1 MLTPCKTVFT
11 LAALAWTSLAG
22 AQITF
27 YEREDFEGR
36 SFTTEQSEP
45 NFQRHGFNDRASS
58 VVVGRDTW
66 LVCENEVYAGQCV
79 SLRAG
84 RYPSLLAMGLNNR
97 ISSARY
103 GDDAAL
109 QADAPRRHDD
119 EALRGDGRDY
129 SRRRNERTYLAPVLQ
144 ARAVVGP
151 AEQRCWVAREQ
162 VVQQDDHRLG
172 AGLAGAVIG
181 GILGHQLGGG
191 TGRDLATVGGAVA
204 GAAVGANMAGSGG
217 ERRLGH
223 REVERC
229 ANVQEARP
237 VYWEVTYRFRGQ
249 DHQMQTRSQPGDTVR
264 VNRRGEPRG

>member
-1 MLTPCKTVFT
+1 MAEEEQDDADLPGLLLPPFRLGIGK
-11 LAALAWTSLAG
+11 LPAAMQRVLRAAAAG
-22 AQITF
+22 IGHAS
-27 YEREDFEGR
+27 G
-36 SFTTEQSEP
+36 P
-45 NFQRHGFNDRASS
+45 PSS
-58 VVVGRDTW
+58 VVVSRDTW

-84 RYPSLLAMGLNNR
+84 RYPSLQAMGLNNR

-109 QADAPRRHDD
+109 QADVPRRHDD
-119 EALRGDGRDY
+119 EDLRGDGRDY

-162 VVQQDDHRLG
+162 VVQQDD
-172 AGLAGAVIG
+172 
-181 GILGHQLGGG
+181 LGGG

-204 GAAVGANMAGSGG
+204 GATVGANMAGSGG
-217 ERRLGH
+217 GRRLGH

-229 ANVQEARP
+229 ANVQDARP
-237 VYWEVTYRFRGQ
+237 VYWEVTSRFRGQ
-249 DHQMQTRSQPGDTVR
+249 DHQMQTRTQPGDTVR
-264 VNRRGEPRG
+264 VNRQGEPRS